1 MEGSGGEYKVE
12 GGLEGCC
19 LSRCI
24 NQYPLRTAKVGVVV
38 GVGERE
44 RTRERLLIP
53 VCVHRE
59 RERDDNCVYACVCV

>member
-24 NQYPLRTAKVGVVV
+24 NQYPLRTAKVRVGV
-38 GVGERE
+38 GGCVGERE
-44 RTRERLLIP
+44 GESESERETCDTRLFVS
-53 VCVHRE
+53 VCVW
-59 RERDDNCVYACVCV
+59 